1 MPGFYSV
8 TDAVCT
14 LFIVNIAY
22 LEHRRSVRPSALFTL
37 LLVVSFLGG
46 IERKQLSLLA
56 FEPCWESFLAAAAV
70 ALKLT
75 MIELQ
80 DRPKKH
86 LLVDKNMRL
95 NMGDDAG
102 GGLFRGLLSFSLN
115 PVVASGYR
123 SRVFMSSPSQ
133 VDPNLH
139 PVLLL
144 RQLKKWWVIQQVP
157 SPARPGDLLV
167 ACLKAWKP
175 ILQPLLLSRL
185 TLTALKCSHPFVLRQ
200 VIETIDKQYD
210 DVKSTPEP
218 YVTFCCAV
226 VVFLGTAFVQEH
238 FSQLMACYTARLRG
252 GLIAIQ
258 LDKLQRLTEADAKRS
273 GSSALISSD
282 IDGIIENIPNF
293 LLIPISI
300 FEIGVGSS
308 LLSWF
313 IDAPVSIVCLPV
325 ILSSLLCYLLA
336 QNMVK
341 HVATWN
347 ESISRRVSSA
357 SRIIQQLTAIKM
369 LGLGPTL
376 CEFLQHLQTA
386 ETQLSKPLGVFAA
399 TISILT
405 TIADFGVPAAAVGVA
420 ISANFFNGRMSAA
433 KVFPLLSIIFSIHT
447 SFPHIINSMST
458 MMSLVPCFTRIQDFL
473 CLAER
478 KDCRIAQGSPMAID
492 LAPDSEDVICFNHAN
507 ISPHRTVMPAI
518 LREVNFR
525 LARGSVT
532 GVIGPHGAG
541 KSTFMRAILG
551 DSEVTAGSVQV
562 NETEIGYCGEEVW
575 LRQATVRDNIIGVL
589 PYDAQRYTAAIR
601 ACFLEEDLEKLP
613 GGDHYVVGAHGSN
626 LSDGQRQRIGIA
638 RALYAQHH
646 VTLLDDVFRSL
657 DIETAICILHQLCGK
672 NSILR
677 QAGCTVVVV
686 TSLPQC
692 LEVVDQLV
700 FLDGLG
706 EATLDRSYLNPP
718 HRQKVTTALRTL
730 NINNN
735 ALLVVEKKQQS
746 GIYRYLK
753 ANGMP
758 SVNGSGQKQR
768 ISDWELVL
776 FALKPVGKLKA
787 ILQAS
792 LTLILAASEVIP
804 HIYLRFWVD
813 FHPEDPS
820 LYTRYLS
827 LSLLTSVVAFIT
839 NFSTMVLL
847 SPRVSAVLHETLVK
861 TLVQSTLSF
870 FELAHVGKLLG
881 LFSDDTYLISRDLP
895 RATLMIVYAGSK
907 FVVMVLIIL
916 SGNNYSAVAFPGI
929 LIWVLFHTRH
939 YRSSW
944 RDAQQ
949 LDARRKTSLCIFFEE
964 TSASLTHSDFFY
976 RREQRMKDGMSIL
989 LDSQVSFYRKCV
1001 TKKQLRLS
1009 VDLLGT
1015 VMVAILLAPALFL
1028 KGISTATSVGLAYY
1042 TVMSLSAV
1050 LYDAVMASGNLNTA
1064 LEAVWRL
1071 DELQQRAPSENVGS
1085 VEPPVHW
1092 PASGAV
1098 DLHNVSVYYTPANDA
1113 AEAVSNVSL
1122 SISPGHRIGITGRSG
1137 SGKSSLVLALLGFV
1151 RYEGTCQIDGIEI
1164 SSIVPKTLR
1173 SRLITIP
1180 QEPIIF
1186 EGTVRKNMLPFAL
1199 NDAEERWDPL
1209 EKGQKDAELEQL
1221 LKQLHIWM
1229 PLVNKGRLDAIADD
1243 VGYSKGDLQLLC
1255 IGRAILR
1262 QRETGRKVV
1271 LVDDATSYLGMA
1283 KEKIANDVMRESFD
1297 GCTVLRIS
1305 VRQSGLVGATS
1316 VVHFRRGAIVDPNQ
1330 DENDSESDEAG

>member
-1 MPGFYSV
+1 M
-8 TDAVCT
+8 DAVCT
-14 LFIVNIAY
+14 LFIVSIAY

-37 LLVVSFLGG
+37 LLVVNFLGG
-46 IERKQLSLLA
+46 IESKRPSLFV
-56 FEPCWESFLAAAAV
+56 FEPCWESFIAVTAA
-70 ALKLT
+70 ALKLA

-86 LLVDKNMRL
+86 LLMDNIMRL

-102 GGLFRGLLSFSLN
+102 GGVFRGLLSFSLN
-115 PVVASGYR
+115 PFVASGYR
-123 SRVFMSSPSQ
+123 SRVFMRSPSQ
-133 VDPNLH
+133 VDPDLH
-139 PVLLL
+139 PTLLL
-144 RQLKKWWVIQQVP
+144 RQLKKWWIIQQVP

-210 DVKSTPEP
+210 DVKSTPDP

-226 VVFLGTAFVQEH
+226 VVFLGTAFAQEH

-252 GLIAIQ
+252 GLIALQ
-258 LDKLQRLTEADAKRS
+258 LDKLQRLTEADAKKS

-300 FEIGVGSS
+300 FEIGIGSS

-313 IDAPVSIVCLPV
+313 IDAPVSIVCLPI
-325 ILSSLLCYLLA
+325 ILSSFLCYLLA
-336 QNMVK
+336 RSMVK
-341 HVATWN
+341 HVASWN

-376 CEFLQHLQTA
+376 CEFLQRLQAT
-386 ETQLSKPLGVFAA
+386 ETQLSKPLGVFTAI
-399 TISILT
+399 ISILT
-405 TIADFGVPAAAVGVA
+405 TIADFGVPAAAIGAA
-420 ISANFFNGRMSAA
+420 ISANFFDGRMSAA
-433 KVFPLLSIIFSIHT
+433 KVFPLLSIMFSIHT

-458 MMSLVPCFTRIQDFL
+458 MMSLVPCFARIQEFL

-478 KDCRIAQGSPMAID
+478 KDCRISQGAPMAID
-492 LAPDSEDVICFNHAN
+492 LTPDSEDVICFNHAN
-507 ISPHRTVMPAI
+507 ISPHRTVMPAL

-525 LARGSVT
+525 LTRGSVT

-551 DSEVTAGSVQV
+551 DSEVSAGSVQV

-575 LRQATVRDNIIGVL
+575 LWQATVRDNIIGLL

-613 GGDHYVVGAHGSN
+613 GGDHYIVGAHGSN

-638 RALYAQHH
+638 RTIYARHN

-746 GIYRYLK
+746 AIYRYIK
-753 ANGMP
+753 ANGVP
-758 SVNGSGQKQR
+758 GVPGPGQKQR
-768 ISDWELVL
+768 IGDWELVL
-776 FALKPVGKLKA
+776 FALKPIGKLKA
-787 ILQAS
+787 ILHAS
-792 LTLILAASEVIP
+792 LALILSASEVIP
-804 HIYLRFWVD
+804 HVYLRLWID
-813 FHPEDPS
+813 FYPEDPS
-820 LYTRYLS
+820 LYTRYVS
-827 LSLLTSVVAFIT
+827 LSLVTSVVAFT
-839 NFSTMVLL
+839 TYFTTLVLL
-847 SPRVSAVLHETLVK
+847 SPRVSTVLHETLVK

-881 LFSDDTYLISRDLP
+881 LFSDDTFLISRDLP
-895 RATLMIVYAGSK
+895 RAILMILYAGFKSL
-907 FVVMVLIIL
+907 VMVFLIL
-916 SGNNYSAVAFPGI
+916 SGNNYSAVALPGI
-929 LIWVLFHTRH
+929 LIWVFFHTRH
-939 YRSSW
+939 YRSFW

-949 LDARRKTSLCIFFEE
+949 LDAQNKASLCTFFDE
-964 TSASLTHSDFFY
+964 TSASLTQPDFFY
-976 RREQRMKDGMSIL
+976 RREQRMGDGMSIL
-989 LDSQVSFYRKCV
+989 LESQISFYHKCV
-1001 TKKQLRLS
+1001 TKKRLRLS

-1015 VMVAILLAPALFL
+1015 GMVAILLAPALHL
-1028 KGISTATSVGLAYY
+1028 KGISTATSVGLAYH
-1042 TVMSLSAV
+1042 TVLSFSPV
-1050 LYDAVMASGNLNTA
+1050 LYDAIMAFANLNTA

-1071 DELQQRAPSENVGS
+1071 YELQQQAPLENAGSS
-1085 VEPPVHW
+1085 VEPPAHW

-1098 DLHNVSVYYTPANDA
+1098 DLHDVSVYYTPADDA
-1113 AEAVSNVSL
+1113 AKSVLNVSL
-1122 SISPGHRIGITGRSG
+1122 SISPGHGIGITGRSG
-1137 SGKSSLVLALLGFV
+1137 SGKSSLILALLGFV

-1173 SRLITIP
+1173 SRLISIP
-1180 QEPIIF
+1180 QEPVIF
-1186 EGTVRKNMLPFAL
+1186 EGTVRTNLLPFAL
-1199 NDAEERWDPL
+1199 NDAEDRWSPM
-1209 EKGQKDAELEQL
+1209 EKAQKDAELEQL

-1229 PLVNKGRLDAIADD
+1229 PLVDKGRLDAVADD
-1243 VGYSKGDLQLLC
+1243 VGYSRGDLQLLC

-1271 LVDDATSYLGMA
+1271 LVDDATSCLSMA

-1305 VRQSGLVGATS
+1305 ARQSGVVGATS
-1316 VVHFRRGAIVDPNQ
+1316 VVHFRRGAIVDPSQ
-1330 DENDSESDEAG
+1330 ADSDSESEAEE